1 MDSIF
6 RLRVQY
12 STSHWF
18 FPKIVIGILI
28 VLAVIIAAKNVIIRV
43 RDKQPIIKTDW
54 KFFVPGADLFML
66 FGSLALFILY
76 AWTLKILGFLVS
88 SLIFIFLFNLLFCR
102 TREKKSI
109 LVSLVVSVIS
119 CVVVWYLFSVVF
131 NISLP

>member
-6 RLRVQY
+6 RLRVLY

-28 VLAVIIAAKNVIIRV
+28 ILAVIIAAKNIIIRV
-43 RDKQPIIKTDW
+43 RNKQPIIKTGW
-54 KFFVPGADLFML
+54 KFFAPGADFFML
-66 FGSLALFILY
+66 FGSFALFVLY
-76 AWTLKILGFLVS
+76 AWTLKIWGFLVT
-88 SLIFIFLFNLLFCR
+88 SLIFIFLYNLLFCR
-102 TREKKSI
+102 TREKKSV
-109 LVSLVVSVIS
+109 LVSLVISVIS